1 MFPNSRRALLAFA
14 VALSIA
20 GCTLILLL
28 PAGSLIVDLVYQAF

>member
-1 MFPNSRRALLAFA
+1 MFHNSHRVLLALA

-20 GCTLILLL
+20 SCTLIVLL